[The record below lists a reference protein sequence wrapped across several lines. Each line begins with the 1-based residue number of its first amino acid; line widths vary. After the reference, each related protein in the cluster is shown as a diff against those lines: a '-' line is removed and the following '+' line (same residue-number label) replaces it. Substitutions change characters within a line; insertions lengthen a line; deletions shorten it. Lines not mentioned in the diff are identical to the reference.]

1 MDKATLNRL
10 ALFAVVA
17 LAVGALD
24 LATKSWASRNLARV
38 DHPISM
44 VVDSQASGKTLAAF
58 LEAQGHGQVDLD
70 DVMKLEPS
78 LPASADGLF
87 PLERV
92 TRDLGYYLYLSDDRS
107 EPPLFIPNP
116 THAERREKGSSFN
129 LGSWLSEAKAANL
142 KTAALIAKAATFIDE
157 EEAVE
162 LVAKGLMHPISRGG
176 ADLSGQQTVAD
187 GDVYLLTQRQIELI
201 PNLLRF
207 VYAENP
213 GAAWGFLGQAPLLV
227 RKIVLQAFSF
237 LAMIL
242 LAYVVWRDRTAGW
255 KLNSTALAL
264 IMGGA
269 VGNFVDRI
277 GRDVVVD
284 FIDMYIGDNHWPTY
298 NVADIGITFGVGLLI
313 IQMLRKKSPF

>member
-1 MDKATLNRL
+1 MDRDTLRRL
-10 ALFAVVA
+10 ALFAGVA

-44 VVDSQASGKTLAAF
+44 VVAEGTDGKTLEQLLAEF
-58 LEAQGHGQVDLD
+58 GHEGSQMD
-70 DVMKLEPS
+70 DVLRLEPA
-78 LPASADGLF
+78 LQASADGLF

-92 TRDLGYYLYLSDDRS
+92 TRDWGYYLFLSEDRS
-107 EPPLFIPNP
+107 QPPQFVPNP
-116 THAERREKGSSFN
+116 THAQRREKGSAFN
-129 LGSWLSEAKAANL
+129 LGTWLSESKAQGLTTAQVITSALTFVSAEKAA
-142 KTAALIAKAATFIDE
+142 D
-157 EEAVE
+157 
-162 LVAKGLMHPISRGG
+162 LVNRGLMHPVSRSG
-176 ADLSGQQTVAD
+176 ADLSAQQKVAK
-187 GDVYLLTQRQIELI
+187 GDVYLLTERKIELI

-213 GAAWGFLGQAPLLV
+213 GAAWGFLGDAPLLV

-237 LAMIL
+237 LAML
-242 LAYVVWRDRTAGW
+242 LLCYVVWKDKTGAW

-269 VGNFVDRI
+269 LGNFLDRI
-277 GRDVVVD
+277 DRDVVVD
-284 FIDMYIGDNHWPTY
+284 FIDMYVGENHWPTY
-298 NVADIGITFGVGLLI
+298 NVADIGISIGVGLLI